1 MMANFNHVV
10 HSIKEF
16 KDIDAISIDELQS
29 FLLVHDQKINQ
40 QNKEEQVSHTSTNR
54 WADGHGRG

>member
-1 MMANFNHVV
+1 MTANFNYVV

-29 FLLVHDQKINQ
+29 SSLVHEQKIIQ
-40 QNKEEQVSHTSTNR
+40 QNKEEQVLHTSTNLR
-54 WADGHGRG
+54 VDGHGRG